1 MEIIVLR
8 GLASIVA
15 FVAAAVGM
23 EFVARFMHKYIMHGT
38 GWCLHY
44 DHHNHKGRIFQKND
58 LYFFFFAGL
67 SFVLI
72 FFGLRSSIYE
82 MAAAGF
88 GVALYGVGYVLFH
101 DIMFHGRIKSLK
113 FKPKHPY
120 LKRIINA
127 HRMHHATVTRGG
139 AVSFS
144 FLWAPKFYNP
154 DNQEEINRKMKE
166 IREMQMAVKRRETE
180 RSTETGGALETD
192 RATAPV
198 TAPDAERTAETPSSA
213 NPE

>member
-1 MEIIVLR
+1 MGIIVIRVL
-8 GLASIVA
+8 GGIAA
-15 FVAAAVGM
+15 FVAAAVTM
-23 EFVARFMHKYIMHGT
+23 EFVARFMHKYVMHGS

-44 DHHNHKGRIFQKND
+44 DHHNRQRRVFEKND

-72 FFGLRSSIYE
+72 FFGLRAGWYE

-101 DIMFHGRIKSLK
+101 DIMFHRRIKWIK
-113 FKPKHPY
+113 IKPNHPY

-144 FLWAPKFYNP
+144 FLWAPKFYDP
-154 DNQEEINRKMKE
+154 GNQTEIDAKMKE
-166 IREMQMAVKRRETE
+166 IREMQLAVKRREKE
-180 RSTETGGALETD
+180 
-192 RATAPV
+192 RATSAS
-198 TAPDAERTAETPSSA
+198 EGSSENA
-213 NPE
+213 SQP

>member
-8 GLASIVA
+8 GVASVVA
-15 FVAAAVGM
+15 FVVAAVGM
-23 EFVARFMHKYIMHGT
+23 EFVARFMHKYVMHGT

-44 DHHNHKGRIFQKND
+44 DHHNHSGKIFQKND

-72 FFGLRSSIYE
+72 YFGLRAGWYE

-88 GVALYGVGYVLFH
+88 GVALYGIGYVVFH
-101 DIMFHGRIKSLK
+101 DIMYHGRIKRLK

-120 LKRIINA
+120 LKRILNA

-144 FLWAPKFYNP
+144 FLWAPRFYNP
-154 DNQEEINRKMKE
+154 ENQAEIDAKMKE
-166 IREMQMAVKRRETE
+166 IHEMQKAVKRREQE
-180 RSTETGGALETD
+180 RE
-192 RATAPV
+192 
-198 TAPDAERTAETPSSA
+198 AERGNEP
-213 NPE
+213 